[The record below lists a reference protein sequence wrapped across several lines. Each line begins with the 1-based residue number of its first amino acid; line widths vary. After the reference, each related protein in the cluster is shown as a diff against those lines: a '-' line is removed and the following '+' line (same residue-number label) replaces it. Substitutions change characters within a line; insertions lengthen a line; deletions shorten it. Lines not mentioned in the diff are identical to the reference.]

1 MKQELDPKAI
11 RDERLILIVDDEP
24 DIAITYSLLFE
35 HSGYKVITANNG
47 ADALKIATEHIP
59 DIVLSDYMM
68 PFMDGAELCRQF
80 KNNPALSHSFF
91 ILTSAAM
98 RPTEFVAPYDIF
110 IQKPVSFHRL
120 LEEINRHFQQQ

>member
-35 HSGYKVITANNG
+35 HSGFRVITASNG
-47 ADALKIATEHIP
+47 EDALKIANENIP

-80 KNNPALSHSFF
+80 KKDPILRDGFF

-98 RPTEFVAPYDIF
+98 RPAEFVAPYDLF
-110 IQKPVSFHRL
+110 MQKPVSFHKL
-120 LEEINRHFQQQ
+120 LQEINRHLE